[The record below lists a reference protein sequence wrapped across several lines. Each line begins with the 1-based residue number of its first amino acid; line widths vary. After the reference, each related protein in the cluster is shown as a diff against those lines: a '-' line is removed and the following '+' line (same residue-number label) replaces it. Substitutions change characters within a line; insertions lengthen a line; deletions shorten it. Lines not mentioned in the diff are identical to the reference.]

1 MKLIDRVTTKMNN
14 TTATNQKFV
23 LDSTDSSTTIVNVRV
38 SVLFEASNTVTTT
51 AVSYTH
57 LRAHETGRNLVCRLL
72 LEKKK
77 TTREHKNSTTTDE
90 SVHGRMI

>member
-14 TTATNQKFV
+14 TTATNPKFV

-51 AVSYTH
+51 VFVPAVS
-57 LRAHETGRNLVCRLL
+57 NN
-72 LEKKK
+72 K
-77 TTREHKNSTTTDE
+77 STFDP
-90 SVHGRMI
+90 M